1 MCQTLLS
8 MVIDTTA
15 AHRRGRGGGRPAE
28 VAPGVARSE
37 RRPGGGLAG
46 RPDRGPAAVAVGRRT
61 LRLPSAG
68 RHPASR
74 GGGVLSPLRAPG
86 RTQVQ
91 FRVKSGQNLKFRHL
105 GNTSKG

>member
-1 MCQTLLS
+1 

-15 AHRRGRGGGRPAE
+15 VHRRGRGGGRPAE

-46 RPDRGPAAVAVGRRT
+46 RPDRGPAAVAVRCRPLGLT
-61 LRLPSAG
+61 GAD

-74 GGGVLSPLRAPG
+74 GGRALSPLRAPG
-86 RTQVQ
+86 RRATTAGGEAGTV
-91 FRVKSGQNLKFRHL
+91 
-105 GNTSKG
+105 